1 MFVLKIRVNRDS
13 EWRVIWGKKTVFSL
27 KVEDNRACCLYV
39 SENDP
44 DKSANLI
51 MQEIKI
57 FNFY

>member
-1 MFVLKIRVNRDS
+1 MSGGLYG
-13 EWRVIWGKKTVFSL
+13 GKREFLVYKM
-27 KVEDNRACCLYV
+27 EDNGACCLYV

-51 MQEIKI
+51 MQEIKF